1 VQPAEPPRRG
11 RPPNADRP
19 PAVVRHQ
26 LSGSRQQKRVT
37 FADPVASS
45 VQQPARP
52 PPAPPDS
59 AARLRRSTP
68 RPARY
73 TA

>member
-1 VQPAEPPRRG
+1 
-11 RPPNADRP
+11 
-19 PAVVRHQ
+19 
-26 LSGSRQQKRVT
+26 LSGSRQPKRVS
-37 FADPVASS
+37 FADPVATSL
-45 VQQPARP
+45 PPPHPRP

>member
-1 VQPAEPPRRG
+1 
-11 RPPNADRP
+11 
-19 PAVVRHQ
+19 
-26 LSGSRQQKRVT
+26 LSGSRQPKRVS
-37 FADPVASS
+37 FADPVATSL
-45 VQQPARP
+45 PPPLPRP